1 MDGLITALLG
11 TALCHAAMMA
21 LAVAMHRHYEQL
33 TGRRTA
39 PVMQR
44 WLLRAMAVC
53 LLIAALVLCV
63 LAWGGAVGTLLWLGF
78 ASVAALW
85 VALGLAYA
93 PRWSAWLAVL
103 LDCVACGVVGWH
115 VL

>member
-39 PVMQR
+39 PVTQR
-44 WLLRAMAVC
+44 RLLRTIGVC

-63 LAWGGAVGTLLWLGF
+63 LGWGGTVGALLWLGF
-78 ASVAALW
+78 LSMGALW
-85 VALGLAYA
+85 AALGLAYA
-93 PRWSAWLAVL
+93 PRWSAWLAL
-103 LDCVACGVVGWH
+103 LLGCVACVVIGWRA
-115 VL
+115 

>member
-1 MDGLITALLG
+1 MDGLITALLD

-33 TGRRTA
+33 TGCRTA
-39 PVMQR
+39 SVTQR
-44 WLLRAMAVC
+44 WWLRSVGVC

-63 LAWGGAVGTLLWLGF
+63 FAWGGTVGTLLWLGF
-78 ASVAALW
+78 LSVAALW
-85 VALGLAYA
+85 VALGMAYA
-93 PRWSAWLAVL
+93 PRWSAGLAVL
-103 LDCVACGVVGWH
+103 LGGVACGVVGWH